1 MRFNGKIIDY
11 ISKFCR
17 IACYF
22 GNTFQFVSRRQL
34 LLWRERDDSMQKED
48 VLFDKL
54 YSVSKDVYSIDSELY
69 GRYDVKRGLRNSNGS
84 GVLVGLT
91 KVGDVHGYMIDEGEK
106 IPADGVLR
114 YRGIDVR
121 KIVEAC
127 ISENRFGFEETVYLL
142 LFGKLPTKDEL
153 DAFTEYL
160 ATFRRLPPNF
170 TEDMILKAPSVNI
183 MNKLARCVLASY
195 SYDENPDEISVKNV
209 LRQSFRLIAQ
219 MPCMIAHAYQ
229 AKHHYYDGES
239 LILHTPRPDM
249 STAENFLYLMRPNN
263 RFTENE
269 AHLIDLALILHAE
282 HGGGNNSTFTTH
294 VVSSTG
300 TDTYS
305 AIAAAIGSL
314 KGPKHGGANTKV
326 MAMINDLKENVTDI
340 TNEGQIREYVTKLL
354 QGKAFDRTGLVYGIG
369 HAIYTKSDPRADM
382 LRAGAQKLAEEKG
395 MADEL
400 YMYDLV
406 AKNTIELFGE
416 ITGKQK
422 ALAINVDFY
431 SGFVYKLLGI
441 PPEVYT
447 PMFAMS
453 RIAGWCAHRLEEI
466 TVSNRI
472 IRPAYKNVCKRKD
485 YIEIDKRN

>member
-1 MRFNGKIIDY
+1 
-11 ISKFCR
+11 
-17 IACYF
+17 
-22 GNTFQFVSRRQL
+22 
-34 LLWRERDDSMQKED
+34 MQKKED
-48 VLFDKL
+48 ILFDKL

-91 KVGDVHGYMIDEGEK
+91 KVGDVHGYVIDEGEK
-106 IPADGVLR
+106 LPDDGVLR
-114 YRGIDVR
+114 YRGINVHE
-121 KIVEAC
+121 IVDAC
-127 ISENRFGFEETVYLL
+127 IRENRFGYEETVYLL
-142 LFGKLPTKDEL
+142 LFGKLPSKDEL
-153 DAFTEYL
+153 ADFSEYL
-160 ATFRRLPPNF
+160 ASFRRLPPNF

-229 AKHHYYDGES
+229 AKHHYYDGDS
-239 LILHTPRPDM
+239 LILHTPRPEL
-249 STAENFLYLMRPNN
+249 STAENFLYLMRSNN
-263 RFTENE
+263 AFSENE
-269 AHLIDLALILHAE
+269 ARLIDLALILHAE

-326 MAMINDLKENVTDI
+326 MAMIDDLKQNVTDI
-340 TNEGQIREYVTKLL
+340 TDETQIRNYVTKVLR
-354 QGKAFDRTGLVYGIG
+354 GEAFDRTGLVYGIG

-382 LRAGAQKLAEEKG
+382 LRAGAQRLAEEKG

-400 YMYDLV
+400 HMYDLV
-406 AKNTIELFGE
+406 AKNAIELFPE

-431 SGFVYKLLGI
+431 SGFVYKMLGI

-447 PMFAMS
+447 PIFAMS

-472 IRPAYKNVCKRKD
+472 IRPAYKNVYKKRA
-485 YIEIDKRN
+485 YVNIDDRI